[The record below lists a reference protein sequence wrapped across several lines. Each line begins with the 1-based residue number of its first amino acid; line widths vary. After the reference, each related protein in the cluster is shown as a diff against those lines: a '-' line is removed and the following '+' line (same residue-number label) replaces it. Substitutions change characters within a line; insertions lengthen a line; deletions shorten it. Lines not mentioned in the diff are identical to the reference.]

1 MHKIRFRLRFRP
13 RPCWETGSFSIKL
26 TIRNS
31 QAMNSN
37 RSINGHCALHLI
49 HASVALVAL
58 APAHDELHPIRIL
71 SQLSSTVIPLALIS
85 ATDTL

>member
-1 MHKIRFRLRFRP
+1 
-13 RPCWETGSFSIKL
+13 
-26 TIRNS
+26 
-31 QAMNSN
+31 MNSN